1 MANKK
6 SIDEMEFEE
15 AFSELES
22 IVKLLEDGQSSLKKS
37 VDLYERG
44 VLLKKHCDKILE
56 SAQLRINQIS
66 LDKDGGVVVE
76 EASLQ

>member
-1 MANKK
+1 MVVKN
-6 SIDEMEFEE
+6 IDEMEFEE

-22 IVKLLEDGQSSLKKS
+22 IVKVLEEGKSSLKKS

-66 LDKDGGVVVE
+66 LSKDGEPTIE
-76 EASLQ
+76 EIAV

>member
-1 MANKK
+1 MVMKN
-6 SIDEMEFEE
+6 IDEMEFEE

-22 IVKLLEDGQSSLKKS
+22 IVKVLEEGKSSLKKS

-66 LDKDGGVVVE
+66 LSKDGEPIIE
-76 EASLQ
+76 EIAV

>member
-1 MANKK
+1 MVMKN
-6 SIDEMEFEE
+6 IDEMEFEE

-22 IVKLLEDGQSSLKKS
+22 IVKALEEGKSSLKKS

-66 LDKDGGVVVE
+66 LSKDGEPIIE
-76 EASLQ
+76 EIAV